1 MWVCLCVFACVS
13 LVDHSWLQHHSAR
26 GYDHPG
32 HGIVGA
38 TCGEVQ
44 HPSASPALVLQSPL
58 LAVEAQAPA
67 VQHGHHG
74 QPQGGGGER
83 RREQRRLGQTQRR
96 AVERH
101 DGRPHAAPWWRA
113 GAAQRAEVQGSSA
126 QRGQWKGPAQALQ
139 TVTPQEGGRRPR
151 DDDVRRADVGKLGIF
166 AHVAAAPALQH
177 RAHPARGAV
186 LLGHK
191 VAVGF
196 DVLAQGAG
204 VRVALQAAYHL
215 AVVGLVHVVRAR
227 VLEAVAGVGVA
238 LVAALVRTNVRLLTY
253 TRSTE
258 RVGLSDV
265 FLFSKTK
272 AMFLEFQNNC
282 D

>member
-1 MWVCLCVFACVS
+1 M
-13 LVDHSWLQHHSAR
+13 
-26 GYDHPG
+26 
-32 HGIVGA
+32 GA

-44 HPSASPALVLQSPL
+44 HPSADPALVLHSAL

-67 VQHGHHG
+67 LQHGHHG

-83 RREQRRLGQTQRR
+83 RREQGRLAQTQRR
-96 AVERH
+96 AIEGH
-101 DGRPHAAPWWRA
+101 DGRHNATPWWRA

-126 QRGQWKGPAQALQ
+126 QRGQREGPAQALQ
-139 TVTPQEGGRRPR
+139 AVTPQEGGRRPR
-151 DDDVRRADVGKLGIF
+151 DDDVRRADVGKLGILP
-166 AHVAAAPALQH
+166 HVTAAALQH

-191 VAVGF
+191 VTVGF

-204 VRVALQAAYHL
+204 VRVALQAAHHL

-238 LVAALVRTNVRLLTY
+238 LVAALVRTNVRLLTW
-253 TRSTE
+253 TRRTE
-258 RVGLSDV
+258 RVGLWHLLS
-265 FLFSKTK
+265 F
-272 AMFLEFQNNC
+272 
-282 D
+282 